1 MRFGR
6 SAWVLM
12 ISSLAAPGVIIDR
25 IAIVA
30 GNAIIKDSDIERDIR
45 VVSFLNREKLSF
57 DISTRRAA
65 ANRLIDQSL
74 IQREIDVGE
83 YQVPPESDA
92 DKLLRD
98 TEKDRAPSPQVFS
111 RLLAGYGLSVE
122 QLRGYLYWQLTVL
135 RFIDQRFRPAVL
147 VTDDDVQNYYRE
159 HSTEFSKTRSGQPE
173 SLDDARGE
181 IRETI
186 TNERINQQFDGWIRS
201 RRRSTNIQFLEESLK

>member
-1 MRFGR
+1 M
-6 SAWVLM
+6 M
-12 ISSLAAPGVIIDR
+12 SSLAARAVIIDQ
-25 IAIVA
+25 IAVVV
-30 GNAIIKDSDIERDIR
+30 GSAIIKDSDIERDIR

-57 DISTRRAA
+57 DVSTRRAA

-98 TEKDRAPSPQVFS
+98 TERDRAPSPQAFS

-122 QLRGYLYWQLTVL
+122 QLRAYLYWQLTVL

-159 HSTEFSKTRSGQPE
+159 HSAEFSKTHSGQPE
-173 SLDDARGE
+173 SLDDARSE

-201 RRRSTNIQFLEESLK
+201 RRKSTNIQFLEESLK

>member
-6 SAWVLM
+6 TFCIVM
-12 ISSLAAPGVIIDR
+12 ISCLAASAVIIDR

-45 VVSFLNREKLSF
+45 VVSFLNRQKLSF
-57 DISTRRAA
+57 DAATRREAA
-65 ANRLIDQSL
+65 DRLIDQLL

-92 DKLLRD
+92 AKLLQN
-98 TEKDRAPSPQVFS
+98 TERDRAPSPQAFS
-111 RLLAGYGLSVE
+111 HLLAGYGLSVE
-122 QLRGYLYWQLTVL
+122 QLRAYLYWQLTVL

-159 HSTEFSKTRSGQPE
+159 HTAQFRKAPDGQHE
-173 SLDDARGE
+173 SLDDARPE
-181 IRETI
+181 IREII
-186 TNERINQQFDGWIRS
+186 TNQKINQQFDRWIRS